1 MWIKQYILSKEW
13 LLLEISG
20 SSFINYYSNK
30 TIEEKPMI
38 VPLATNK
45 AIDKA
50 SDEMLNLSVKLKWE
64 SINSERQ

>member
-1 MWIKQYILSKEW
+1 
-13 LLLEISG
+13 
-20 SSFINYYSNK
+20 
-30 TIEEKPMI
+30 MI